1 MSVASARSR
10 QPESSPGKPM
20 PHGRRGVALLGST
33 GSIGRSTLEVLR
45 RQCEHFR
52 LVALTGGRNEAELES
67 QVTEWRP
74 VYAGLAGPSRQ
85 SKWPTGPE
93 VLVEA
98 ATHPD
103 ADIVVNAVVGAAGL
117 EATLAALRAGKRVA
131 LANKETLV
139 MAGDL
144 VTQAACAGGGEIV
157 PIDSE
162 HSAVLQ
168 CVTGHDRDGL
178 TRLILTASGGPFR
191 EWPAERVWH
200 ATVEEA
206 LRHPTWQMGNKITV
220 DCATLA
226 NKALELIEA
235 HYLFR
240 LPYDSLEVVVH
251 PQSVVH
257 AFVEFCDGSVLSQM
271 GFPSMELPILYAL
284 THPAR
289 LPDGGVR
296 RFDPV
301 QAGPLTFEPVR
312 TDVFR
317 ALSCGIAAGRTGGT
331 APAVFNAANE
341 VAVAAFLRGAIP
353 FGRISETIDQVLEDH
368 TPSAVASVESVR
380 SADAWAR
387 HHAEQKVTS

>member
-1 MSVASARSR
+1 VS
-10 QPESSPGKPM
+10 
-20 PHGRRGVALLGST
+20 LLGST
-33 GSIGRSTLEVLR
+33 GSIGRSTLDVLR
-45 RQCEHFR
+45 RQGEHFR
-52 LVALTGGRNEAELES
+52 LVALTAGQNRSELES
-67 QVTEWRP
+67 QVAEWRP
-74 VYAGLAGPSRQ
+74 SYVGLAGMSHDSR
-85 SKWPTGPE
+85 WPTGPE

-144 VTQAACAGGGEIV
+144 VAQAACAGGGEIV

-168 CVTGHDRDGL
+168 CVTGREDASVA
-178 TRLILTASGGPFR
+178 RLILTASGGPFR

-235 HYLFR
+235 HYLFQ
-240 LPYDSLEVVVH
+240 LPYDALEVVVH

-257 AFVEFCDGSVLSQM
+257 AFVEFYDGSVLSQM

-284 THPAR
+284 THPER
-289 LPDGGVR
+289 LPDIGVR

-301 QAGPLTFEPVR
+301 AAGPLTFEPVR

-317 ALSCGIAAGRTGGT
+317 ALGSGIAAGRAGGT

-353 FGRISETIDQVLEDH
+353 FGRISETIEQVLDGH
-368 TPSAVASVESVR
+368 TPAAAGSVESVR
-380 SADAWAR
+380 AADEWAR
-387 HHAEQKVTS
+387 QRAQQSVRV